1 VTEVLLSVATG
12 ALAGLALS
20 AANHLALWWTVR
32 RVAGSRRPARLLAL
46 SSLVRLALVAA
57 GLAVLAWA
65 SPWAL
70 IGAAGGFL
78 SGRTIAIARVAPP
91 RPRKREEV
99 RS

>member
-1 VTEVLLSVATG
+1 MTEIPLAAATG

-32 RVAGSRRPARLLAL
+32 RVAGSRRPVRLLAL
-46 SSLVRLALVAA
+46 SSAARLALVAL
-57 GLAVLAWA
+57 GLAALAWA

-78 SGRTIAIARVAPP
+78 LGRTIAVARVAPA
-91 RPRKREEV
+91 RAWEEEQA
-99 RS
+99 